1 MKNKSNPG
9 LRKAPAAIA
18 AAVFLLVAGQAHAGG
33 KSGYVTDAQ
42 GSVVRNAAYYCW
54 HTGYWSPA
62 AAIAECDP
70 DLVAKPKPAASAPA
84 PSREASAPAT
94 APAAQTEKASAKRR

>member
-1 MKNKSNPG
+1 M
-9 LRKAPAAIA
+9 PAAFA
-18 AAVFLLVAGQAHAGG
+18 AAVFLLASAVHAQANGP
-33 KSGYVTDAQ
+33 SGYVTDSG

-84 PSREASAPAT
+84 PSREASVPAK
-94 APAAQTEKASAKRR
+94 APAAGTEKASAKRR